1 MRVSGPLAY
10 ILAALTLAFLAYYVR
25 PLYAIVALIII
36 ILLMRAL

>member
-10 ILAALTLAFLAYYVR
+10 VLAALILAFLAYYIR